1 MAKNKQTRVVVQ
13 PRKKSAKQKKEL
25 TRLGAALRSLGG
37 LGGGAVGSLIG
48 MPTAG
53 AATGSSLGAALS
65 RWLGS
70 GDYEVSQNSLVSSL
84 KASGSIPAMHKD
96 GQTVTIRHREFL
108 CEVRGTTT
116 FQVQQVLPINPG
128 MDKTFPWLANIA
140 QQFQQYR
147 IRGMVFHYIPTSGNA
162 VSSTNNALGSV
173 MLQTSYRASDIAP
186 ATKVELLNEYW
197 STEVVPSETV
207 AHPIECNPS
216 ENPFNVQY
224 VRGTDTIPTGDS
236 VLMYDL
242 GRTYLA
248 TSGQQ
253 TSGVILGDLWV
264 TYEIELKKP
273 VLYNNVLPT
282 EYFSARFAGPINNTS
297 YFSAPGIRE
306 GSLPVTFNTFRLITF
321 GEDMQ
326 GTYDVWFTVFS
337 TAGVAT
343 PASGPTG
350 DPTLSGEIVMASSGI
365 AAGTTRVETIVNVA
379 GSTVNRLTYGFSVT
393 KNRGG
398 PATIELPTMTTGSGT
413 WANANVNVYQCG
425 DRL

>member
-1 MAKNKQTRVVVQ
+1 MAKSKQTKVVVQ
-13 PRKKSAKQKKEL
+13 PRKKKTKQKKEL

-48 MPTAG
+48 MPSAG

-70 GDYEVSQNSLVSSL
+70 GDYEVTQNSLVSSL

-108 CEVRGTTT
+108 CEVRSTTT
-116 FQVQQVLPINPG
+116 FQIQQVFPINPG
-128 MDKTFPWLANIA
+128 MSKTFPWLANIA
-140 QQFQQYR
+140 RQFQQYR
-147 IRGMVFHYIPTSGNA
+147 VKGMVFHYIPTSGNA

-173 MLQTSYRASDIAP
+173 MLQTSYRASDATP

-216 ENPFNVQY
+216 ENPFNVHY

-236 VLMYDL
+236 LLMYDL
-242 GRTYLA
+242 GETFLA

-253 TSGVILGDLWV
+253 AGNVILGDLWV

-273 VLYNNVLPT
+273 VLFSNILPT
-282 EYFSARFAGPINNTS
+282 DYFSARFTGAITS
-297 YFSAPGIRE
+297 SNYFSTPGARE
-306 GSLPVTFNTFRLITF
+306 GSLPVTFTAPRLVVF
-321 GEDMQ
+321 GEDMD
-326 GTYDVWFTVFS
+326 GTYDVWFTAFGS
-337 TAGVAT
+337 IAA
-343 PASGPTG
+343 PASGPSG
-350 DPTLSGEIVMASSGI
+350 DPTLSGDIVMAAGGI
-365 AAGTTRVETIVNVA
+365 AAGTPRVETIVTTA

-393 KNRGG
+393 KVRGG
-398 PATIELPTMTTGSGT
+398 LASIEIPTMTTGSGT
-413 WANANVNVYQCG
+413 WNNVTVNVYQCG